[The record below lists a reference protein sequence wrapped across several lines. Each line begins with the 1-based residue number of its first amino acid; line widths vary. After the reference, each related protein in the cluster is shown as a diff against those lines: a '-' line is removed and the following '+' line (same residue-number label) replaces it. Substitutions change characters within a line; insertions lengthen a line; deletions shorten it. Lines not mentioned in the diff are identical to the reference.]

1 MSSEPAVCFI
11 SLCGGV
17 GRAEMSV
24 CIYRRPK
31 SAVRRIGS
39 RALPLICA
47 HRTMCCRPSRNRGV
61 EECAAAAGLSASA
74 EAETQTCAARAPA
87 RRPLRE
93 SRTHRRFFSPVG
105 AKACPCSTAYGM
117 PLRGG
122 VSEKQAYADA
132 ACAYVRE
139 NAASPAAALLGKVR
153 LRSRS
158 VRADSARALC
168 AFRRD
173 VSETPRQKAAKRFS
187 PRTKKASAARSRR
200 RLSFTRFSSRRGRI
214 EG

>member
-1 MSSEPAVCFI
+1 MSSESAVCFI
-11 SLCGGV
+11 SLCGV

-24 CIYRRPK
+24 CVYRRPK

-105 AKACPCSTAYGM
+105 AKACPCSAAYGM

-139 NAASPAAALLGKVR
+139 NAASPAAVLLGKVR

-173 VSETPRQKAAKRFS
+173 VSGNGAAKSGEAVFAAN
-187 PRTKKASAARSRR
+187 KKSVCGAQPQTLIVHPFFFASR
-200 RLSFTRFSSRRGRI
+200 
-214 EG
+214 